1 MFHETLTPLAL
12 IAFMLVAKPISA
24 ADLLVDGVPL
34 PGDAKVAAVVEPDRA
49 ELRQW
54 AGVSGSVP
62 GVER

>member
-34 PGDAKVAAVVEPDRA
+34 QGTQKWQPLWSRIAPNFGNGRE
-49 ELRQW
+49 
-54 AGVSGSVP
+54 SGSVP